1 MKLGDEKKGD
11 VNRCS
16 PRFSA
21 NFFFFNGEEIGDVI
35 KKRKENPCKVVS
47 FFM

>member
-1 MKLGDEKKGD
+1 MLTD
-11 VNRCS
+11 VLRAS
-16 PRFSA
+16 VLI
-21 NFFFFNGEEIGDVI
+21 FFFFNGEEIGDVI